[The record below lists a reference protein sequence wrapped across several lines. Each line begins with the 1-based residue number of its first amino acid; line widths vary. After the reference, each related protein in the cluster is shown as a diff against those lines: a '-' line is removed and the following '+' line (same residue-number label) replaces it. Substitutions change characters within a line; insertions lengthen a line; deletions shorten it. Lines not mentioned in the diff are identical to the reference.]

1 MHSLI
6 HLLHAFMHSFIT
18 FSRIYYMRE
27 ANKLLDQWTP
37 LAKLVMPA
45 VGISK
50 EKVEGTKKKK
60 KSMKKAST

>member
-1 MHSLI
+1 
-6 HLLHAFMHSFIT
+6 
-18 FSRIYYMRE
+18 MRE